1 MTMPNTDDFRVKRI
15 HKMLLEM
22 AKGNFF
28 YSLEPS
34 DKNDNIASLVVM
46 LNMVNEEIAAAFIH
60 QGFANAHNTP
70 QYIIQLS
77 LILGAQGQ
85 IELLTNGT
93 CSLLSYPPKDLIGK
107 HITELMTEKSRERWT
122 KKMSKHLKRDR
133 SETVLFLELVT
144 KDGLLM
150 AQNCQISV
158 YQALDGSGQ
167 KIVLNSVFFSKGEPF
182 ETGLPKQKLKVTKG
196 IKEHR
201 VTLTPEDIQMIREV
215 HDTILNNLDKD
226 LPSLKDLALQKGTN
240 EYKLKYGFKQ
250 IYGTTIFRF
259 LTQER
264 LRKSKTLIQHSNLSL
279 KEIAHMNG
287 FKSAAHFS
295 RAFRDKY
302 GKTPTDLRG

>member
-1 MTMPNTDDFRVKRI
+1 MPNSDDFRVKRI
-15 HKMLLEM
+15 QKMLLEM

-28 YSLEPS
+28 YSIEPS
-34 DKNDNIASLVVM
+34 DKNDNIASLVVL
-46 LNMVNEEIAAAFIH
+46 LNMVNEEIGAAFIH
-60 QGFANAHNTP
+60 QGFANAHSTP
-70 QYIIQLS
+70 QCVIQLS
-77 LILGAQGQ
+77 MILDGNGQ

-93 CSLLSYPPKDLIGK
+93 CSLLSYPPKDLFGK
-107 HITELMTEKSRERWT
+107 HITEFMTERSRERWI
-122 KKMSKHLKRDR
+122 KKMSKHLKRER
-133 SETVLFLELVT
+133 SETVIFLEFVT
-144 KDGLLM
+144 NDGLLL
-150 AQNCQISV
+150 AKDCQISV

-167 KIVLNSVFFSKGEPF
+167 KTLLNSVFFSKGEPF
-182 ETGLPKQKLKVTKG
+182 ETGLPKNKLKVTKG
-196 IKEHR
+196 IKEHK

-226 LPSLKDLALQKGTN
+226 LPLLKDLALHMGTN

-302 GKTPTDLRG
+302 GKTPTALRG

>member
-1 MTMPNTDDFRVKRI
+1 MPNNDDFRVKRI

-28 YSLEPS
+28 YTLEPS
-34 DKNDNIASLVVM
+34 GKNDNIGSLVVM

-70 QYIIQLS
+70 QYIIQLALLMDS
-77 LILGAQGQ
+77 KGN
-85 IELLTNGT
+85 IEMVTRGS
-93 CSLLSYPPKDLIGK
+93 CSLLSVLPKEIIGK
-107 HITELMTEKSRERWT
+107 NITDLMTENSKKVWA
-122 KKMSKHLKRDR
+122 KKMVKHLKRDR
-133 SETVLFLELVT
+133 SEAVLFLELLT
-144 KDGLLM
+144 KDGLVL
-150 AQNCQISV
+150 ALDCQISV
-158 YQALDGSGQ
+158 YQALDGSVQ
-167 KIVLNSVFFSKGEPF
+167 KIVLNSVLFSKGEPF
-182 ETGLPKQKLKVTKG
+182 DTGMPKNKLKVTKG

-201 VTLTPEDIQMIREV
+201 VTLTPEDIQMIRKV
-215 HDTILNNLDKD
+215 HDMILNNLDKD
-226 LPSLKDLALQKGTN
+226 LPLLKDLALQMGTN

-250 IYGTTIFRF
+250 IYGITIFRF

-279 KEIAHMNG
+279 KEISLMNG

-302 GKTPTDLRG
+302 GKTPTELRG

>member
-1 MTMPNTDDFRVKRI
+1 MTMPNTDDFRIKRI
-15 HKMLLEM
+15 KKMLLEM

-34 DKNDNIASLVVM
+34 DKNDNIASLVVL

-70 QYIIQLS
+70 QYCIQLS
-77 LILGAQGQ
+77 LLMDAKGT
-85 IELLTNGT
+85 IEMVTNGS
-93 CSLLSYPPKDLIGK
+93 CSLLSVLPKEIIGK
-107 HITELMTEKSRERWT
+107 NITDFMTTASKKVWA
-122 KKMSKHLKRDR
+122 KKMVKHLKRDR
-133 SETVLFLELVT
+133 SETVLFLELIT
-144 KDGLLM
+144 KDGLLL

-182 ETGLPKQKLKVTKG
+182 ETGLPKRKLKVTKG
-196 IKEHR
+196 IKEHK
-201 VTLTPEDIQMIREV
+201 VTLTQEDIQMIREV
-215 HDTILNNLDKD
+215 HDMILNNLEKD
-226 LPSLKDLALQKGTN
+226 LPSLKELALQKGTN

-302 GKTPTDLRG
+302 GKTPTDLRR

>member
-1 MTMPNTDDFRVKRI
+1 MPNTDDFRVKRI
-15 HKMLLEM
+15 QKMLLEM

-70 QYIIQLS
+70 QCIIQLS
-77 LILGAQGQ
+77 LILDAKGQ
-85 IELLTNGT
+85 IELVTNGT
-93 CSLLSYPPKDLIGK
+93 CSLLSCMPKDLIGK
-107 HITELMTEKSRERWT
+107 HITELMTENSQRTWS
-122 KKMSKHLKRDR
+122 KKMTKHLKRDR
-133 SETVLFLELVT
+133 SETVLFLEFIT
-144 KDGLLM
+144 NDGLFL
-150 AQNCQISV
+150 AKDCQISV

-182 ETGLPKQKLKVTKG
+182 ETGLPKNKLKVTKG
-196 IKEHR
+196 IKEHK

-226 LPSLKDLALQKGTN
+226 LPSLKDLALHMGTN

-302 GKTPTDLRG
+302 GKTPTDLRR

>member
-1 MTMPNTDDFRVKRI
+1 MPNTDDFRVKRI

-22 AKGNFF
+22 ARGNFF

-46 LNMVNEEIAAAFIH
+46 LNMVNEEIGAAFIH

-70 QYIIQLS
+70 QCIIQLS
-77 LILGAQGQ
+77 L
-85 IELLTNGT
+85 LLDTNGT
-93 CSLLSYPPKDLIGK
+93 IEMVTNGSCSLLSALPKEIIGK
-107 HITELMTEKSRERWT
+107 NIMELMTEPSKKIWA
-122 KKMSKHLKRDR
+122 KKMVKHLKRDR
-133 SETVLFLELVT
+133 SETVLFLELIT
-144 KDGLLM
+144 KDGLLV

-158 YQALDGSGQ
+158 FQALDGSGR

-182 ETGLPKQKLKVTKG
+182 ETGLPKNKLKVTKG
-196 IKEHR
+196 IKEHK

-215 HDTILNNLDKD
+215 HDMILNNLDKD
-226 LPSLKDLALQKGTN
+226 LPLLKDLALQKGTN

-250 IYGTTIFRF
+250 IYGTSVFRF

-279 KEIAHMNG
+279 KEIAHMTG
-287 FKSAAHFS
+287 FKSPAHFS
-295 RAFRDKY
+295 RAFRGKY

>member
-1 MTMPNTDDFRVKRI
+1 MPNTDDFRVKRI

-28 YSLEPS
+28 YRLEPT

-46 LNMVNEEIAAAFIH
+46 LNMVNEEIRAAFIH

-70 QYIIQLS
+70 QYIIQLALLMDS
-77 LILGAQGQ
+77 KGT
-85 IELLTNGT
+85 IEMVTSGS
-93 CSLLSYPPKDLIGK
+93 CSLLSVLPKEIIGK
-107 HITELMTEKSRERWT
+107 HITDLMTEASKRIWA
-122 KKMSKHLKRDR
+122 KKMVKHLKKER
-133 SETVLFLELVT
+133 SETILYLELVT
-144 KDGLLM
+144 NDGLLL
-150 AQNCQISV
+150 AQDCQISV

-167 KIVLNSVFFSKGEPF
+167 KIHLNSVYFSKGEPF
-182 ETGLPKQKLKVTKG
+182 ETGLPKKKLKVTKG
-196 IKEHR
+196 IKEHK

-215 HDTILNNLDKD
+215 HDMILNNLDRE
-226 LPSLKDLALQKGTN
+226 LPLLKDLALQMGTN

-250 IYGTTIFRF
+250 MYGTTIFRF

-264 LRKSKTLIQHSNLSL
+264 LRKSKTLIQHSTLSL
-279 KEIAHMNG
+279 KEIAHMTG

-295 RAFRDKY
+295 RAFRSKY